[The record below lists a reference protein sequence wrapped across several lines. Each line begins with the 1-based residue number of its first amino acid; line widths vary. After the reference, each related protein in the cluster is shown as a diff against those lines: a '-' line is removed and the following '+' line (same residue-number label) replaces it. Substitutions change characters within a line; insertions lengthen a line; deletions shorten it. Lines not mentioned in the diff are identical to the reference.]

1 MCHFPSIK
9 KFRDPFLTYK
19 VSFSSFFRLKKDT
32 IQIFLQTSRETIL
45 DRKILERMDVKAP
58 AAKQQRLLLYYL
70 LLLLLEIAMKESG
83 SGLESLTDILQ
94 FNISCRT
101 SQLRNCFLASTLKV
115 VFLATKSHFAEL

>member
-58 AAKQQRLLLYYL
+58 AAKQQRLLLSFVVAIGNCN
-70 LLLLLEIAMKESG
+70 ERVW
-83 SGLESLTDILQ
+83 
-94 FNISCRT
+94 FRFRISNRY
-101 SQLRNCFLASTLKV
+101 
-115 VFLATKSHFAEL
+115 FAI